1 MRCPYCDHQDD
12 RVVDSRS
19 CRDGQAIRRRR
30 ECVNCCQRFTTY
42 EYIEHT
48 PLTIVKRDGS
58 REPFDRS
65 KLLEK
70 IRLACYKTTVSAD
83 HMEELVERVEVKLG
97 NLAEK
102 EVASRKVGEL
112 VMDELRELN
121 DVSYVRFASVY
132 RQFRDK
138 SDFVRE
144 LEQLA
149 H

>member
-1 MRCPYCDHQDD
+1 
-12 RVVDSRS
+12 
-19 CRDGQAIRRRR
+19 
-30 ECVNCCQRFTTY
+30 
-42 EYIEHT
+42 
-48 PLTIVKRDGS
+48 
-58 REPFDRS
+58 
-65 KLLEK
+65 
-70 IRLACYKTTVSAD
+70 
-83 HMEELVERVEVKLG
+83 MEELVERVEVKLG

-112 VMDELRELN
+112 VMDELRALN

>member
-1 MRCPYCDHQDD
+1 
-12 RVVDSRS
+12 
-19 CRDGQAIRRRR
+19 
-30 ECVNCCQRFTTY
+30 
-42 EYIEHT
+42 
-48 PLTIVKRDGS
+48 
-58 REPFDRS
+58 
-65 KLLEK
+65 
-70 IRLACYKTTVSAD
+70 
-83 HMEELVERVEVKLG
+83 MEELVERVEVKLG